1 MVALGVVG
9 TETNELSVTRGELR
23 LKFGESTE
31 LSGTDLMFMLVKDSN
46 HVVLGARGN
55 PTGVKSSG

>member
-31 LSGTDLMFMLVKDSN
+31 LSGTDLTFMLVKDSN
-46 HVVLGARGN
+46 HVVLGAREILQG
-55 PTGVKSSG
+55 